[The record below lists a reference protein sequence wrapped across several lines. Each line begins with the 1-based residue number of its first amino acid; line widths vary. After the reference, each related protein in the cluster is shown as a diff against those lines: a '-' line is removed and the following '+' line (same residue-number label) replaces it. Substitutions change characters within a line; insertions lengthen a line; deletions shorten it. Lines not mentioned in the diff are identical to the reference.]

1 MLALSFSGFDPV
13 QTWRQSFGEPPL
25 EYVLVLGVGRREQ
38 PRKASD
44 TLSEPRVIMR
54 RREVILMFAGAA
66 ASYPLMAWAQQP
78 LQMRRIGV
86 VMLYPENDPQGQLRA
101 TAFQRQLERAGWTI
115 GGNLQVNF
123 QWGTGDADWV
133 RSATDRALRQTP
145 DVLLANGD
153 AAALTAY
160 RSTRA
165 VPVIFIG
172 SGDPVGDG
180 LVQSLAHPGGNVTGF
195 AVMEPSLGAKLL
207 GMLKQIAP
215 QVAHIAIL
223 MNPDNGTHRR
233 VLALLE
239 AAAPGFSVDVV
250 SASARET
257 AEIETAMT
265 RWGQTPGYGVIVP
278 SDPITNSRRKLFIEL
293 AARYRLPAIYAL
305 RAAVA
310 DGGLMSYGVD
320 LIELFRQA
328 AIYAD
333 RILKGEKP
341 ADLPVQ
347 LPTKFE
353 LVVNLRTA
361 KTFGLDVPPSL
372 LATADEVIE

>member
-1 MLALSFSGFDPV
+1 
-13 QTWRQSFGEPPL
+13 
-25 EYVLVLGVGRREQ
+25 
-38 PRKASD
+38 
-44 TLSEPRVIMR
+44 MR

-66 ASYPLMAWAQQP
+66 ASYPAVVCAQQA

-101 TAFQRQLERAGWTI
+101 IAFQRQLEKAGWTI
-115 GGNLQVNF
+115 GGNLQVDF
-123 QWGTGDADWV
+123 QWGTGDAHWV
-133 RSATDRALRQTP
+133 RSATDRALRQAP

-153 AAALTAY
+153 PAALAATQ
-160 RSTRA
+160 STKT
-165 VPVIFIG
+165 VPTIFIG

-180 LVQSLAHPGGNVTGF
+180 LVQSLARPGGNVTGF

-215 QVAHIAIL
+215 QVAHVAMLI
-223 MNPDNGTHRR
+223 NPDSKTHQRL
-233 VLALLE
+233 LALLQ
-239 AAAPGFSVDVV
+239 AAAPGFSVNIV

-257 AEIETAMT
+257 AGIETAMMQ
-265 RWGQTPGYGVIVP
+265 WGQAPGYGVIVP
-278 SDPITNSRRKLFIEL
+278 SDPVTNSRRKPIVDL

-361 KTFGLDVPPSL
+361 RTLALDIPPTL
-372 LATADEVIE
+372 LATADEVVE

>member
-1 MLALSFSGFDPV
+1 
-13 QTWRQSFGEPPL
+13 
-25 EYVLVLGVGRREQ
+25 
-38 PRKASD
+38 
-44 TLSEPRVIMR
+44 MR
-54 RREVILMFAGAA
+54 RREALRMFAGAA
-66 ASYPLMAWAQQP
+66 ASYSFVAYAQQP
-78 LQMRRIGV
+78 RQVRRIGV
-86 VMLYPENDPQGQLRA
+86 IMLYPESDPQGQLRA
-101 TAFQRQLERAGWTI
+101 AAFRHQLEKAGWTI
-115 GGNLQVNF
+115 GENLQVNF
-123 QWGTGDADWV
+123 QWGIGDADWV
-133 RSATDRALRQTP
+133 RSVTDRALRQTP

-153 AAALTAY
+153 AAALAAHQ
-160 RSTRA
+160 SARA

-180 LVQSLAHPGGNVTGF
+180 LVQSFSHPGGNMTGF

-215 QVAHIAIL
+215 QIAHVAIL
-223 MNPDNGTHRR
+223 MNPDNGTHKRI
-233 VLALLE
+233 LALLE
-239 AAAPGFSVDVV
+239 AAAPGFSVKIV

-265 RWGQTPGYGVIVP
+265 QWGQTPDYGVIVP
-278 SDPITNSRRKLFIEL
+278 SDPVTNSRRKLFVEL
-293 AARYRLPAIYAL
+293 AARYRLPAIYSL

-361 KTFGLDVPPSL
+361 KAFGLDVPPSL
-372 LATADEVIE
+372 LAIADDVIE

>member
-1 MLALSFSGFDPV
+1 
-13 QTWRQSFGEPPL
+13 
-25 EYVLVLGVGRREQ
+25 
-38 PRKASD
+38 
-44 TLSEPRVIMR
+44 
-54 RREVILMFAGAA
+54 MFAGAA
-66 ASYPLMAWAQQP
+66 ASYPFVVCAQQS
-78 LQMRRIGV
+78 QQTRRIGV

-101 TAFQRQLERAGWTI
+101 TAFRRQLEKAGWTI
-115 GGNLQVNF
+115 GRNLQVDF
-123 QWGTGDADWV
+123 QWGTGDAAWV
-133 RSATDRALRQTP
+133 RSATDQALRQAP

-153 AAALTAY
+153 PAARAALQATK
-160 RSTRA
+160 A
-165 VPVIFIG
+165 VPTIFIA

-215 QVAHIAIL
+215 QVTHVALL
-223 MNPDNGTHRR
+223 MNPDSGTHKRI
-233 VLALLE
+233 LALLE
-239 AAAPGFSVDVV
+239 AAAPDFSVIIV

-257 AEIETAMT
+257 AKIETALAQ
-265 RWGQTPGYGVIVP
+265 WGQEPGYGVIVP
-278 SDPITNSRRKLFIEL
+278 SDPITNSRRKLVIEL

-347 LPTKFE
+347 LPTRFE
-353 LVVNLRTA
+353 LVVNLTTARTLN
-361 KTFGLDVPPSL
+361 LDMPPTV